1 MGIFSILLFLAGLV
15 LLIVGII
22 NALQVIFFVGIVMLC
37 AGLLF
42 FIFAGFRTVRP
53 TQKGIIE
60 RFGKYMRTRD
70 AGLSWIIPMI
80 EKMYRVNITEQMVDI
95 PPQMVITQD
104 KLNASVDA
112 VVYYRIKDVKA
123 SIYNVD
129 DHRAQLTSLAR
140 TTLRAVIG
148 NMTLTDAN
156 ENRASINEKVETVL
170 DKETASYGVEVLRC
184 EIQKIEPPSDVQASM
199 NNVVKA
205 EQEKIAARD
214 YATATE
220 TKADGEKR
228 AEIKKA
234 EGVKQG
240 LILSAEG
247 KAEGIKIVANAEA
260 DRIKIVNEAADKY
273 FIGNAQALRKLETV
287 ETALKENVKFILDS
301 DKVATIITDAAGVSP
316 IPMEKKTQDISS
328 EPKDQRSR

>member
-1 MGIFSILLFLAGLV
+1 MGIFGIILFIAGLV
-15 LLIVGII
+15 LLIIGLVNIFPVLTIIGVVLLCVG
-22 NALQVIFFVGIVMLC
+22 F
-37 AGLLF
+37 LF

-60 RFGKYMRTRD
+60 RFGKYMRTKD
-70 AGLSWIIPMI
+70 AGLTWILPHI

-184 EIQKIEPPSDVQASM
+184 EIQKIEPPSDVQAAM

-228 AEIKKA
+228 AEIKRA

-240 LILSAEG
+240 LILSSEG

-260 DRIKIVNEAADKY
+260 DRIKIVNEAADRY
-273 FIGNAQALRKLETV
+273 FIGNAQALKKLETV
-287 ETALKENVKFILDS
+287 ETALKENVKFIIDS
-301 DKVATIITDAAGVSP
+301 DRVATIITDAAGVTP
-316 IPMEKKTQDISS
+316 VPVEKKAQ
-328 EPKDQRSR
+328 

>member
-1 MGIFSILLFLAGLV
+1 
-15 LLIVGII
+15 
-22 NALQVIFFVGIVMLC
+22 
-37 AGLLF
+37 
-42 FIFAGFRTVRP
+42 
-53 TQKGIIE
+53 
-60 RFGKYMRTRD
+60 
-70 AGLSWIIPMI
+70 
-80 EKMYRVNITEQMVDI
+80 
-95 PPQMVITQD
+95 MVITQD

-112 VVYYRIKDVKA
+112 VVYYRVKDVQA

-148 NMTLTDAN
+148 NMTLTVAN
-156 ENRASINEKVETVL
+156 ENRASINEKVEGVL

-184 EIQKIEPPSDVQASM
+184 EIQKIEPPSDVQSAM

-247 KAEGIKIVANAEA
+247 KAEGIIIVANAEA
-260 DRIKIVNEAADKY
+260 DRIKVVNEAADKY
-273 FIGNAQALRKLETV
+273 FIGNAQALKKLETV
-287 ETALKENVKFILDS
+287 ESALRENVKFIMDS
-301 DKVATIITDAAGVSP
+301 DKVATIITDAAGVAP
-316 IPMEKKTQDISS
+316 VPVEKNRQGTQDTQKRA
-328 EPKDQRSR
+328 EK

>member
-1 MGIFSILLFLAGLV
+1 MEIFSILLIIAGLV
-15 LLIVGII
+15 LLIIGAINTLQMIFII
-22 NALQVIFFVGIVMLC
+22 GIVL
-37 AGLLF
+37 ASVGLLF
-42 FIFAGFRTVRP
+42 FIFTGVRTVRP

-60 RFGKYMRTRD
+60 RFGKYIRTKEQ
-70 AGLSWIIPMI
+70 GLTWIIPLI
-80 EKMYRVNITEQMVDI
+80 EKMYRVNITEQMIDI

-129 DHRAQLTSLAR
+129 DHRSQLMSLAR

-156 ENRASINEKVETVL
+156 ENRASINEKVELVL
-170 DKETASYGVEVLRC
+170 DKETDSY
-184 EIQKIEPPSDVQASM
+184 
-199 NNVVKA
+199 
-205 EQEKIAARD
+205 
-214 YATATE
+214 
-220 TKADGEKR
+220 GEKR

-234 EGVKQG
+234 EGIKQG

-247 KAEGIKIVANAEA
+247 KGEAIKIVANAEA

-273 FIGNAQALRKLETV
+273 FIGNAQALKKLETV
-287 ETALKENVKFILDS
+287 EIALKENVKFILDS
-301 DKVATIITDAAGVSP
+301 DKITTIVTDAAGVSP
-316 IPMEKKTQDISS
+316 IPMEKK
-328 EPKDQRSR
+328 PKE

>member
-1 MGIFSILLFLAGLV
+1 MGIFAILLFLAGIIMLV
-15 LLIVGII
+15 AGIIGAIPVIFIIGIVLIV
-22 NALQVIFFVGIVMLC
+22 V
-37 AGLLF
+37 GLLF
-42 FIFAGFRTVRP
+42 FLFAGFRTVRP
-53 TQKGIIE
+53 TQNGIVE

-70 AGLSWIIPMI
+70 AGLTWIIPMV

-112 VVYYRIKDVKA
+112 VVYYKIRDVKA

-129 DHRAQLTSLAR
+129 DHRSQLTSLAR

-220 TKADGEKR
+220 TRADGEKR

-247 KAEGIKIVANAEA
+247 QGEGIKIVANAEA

-273 FIGNAQALRKLETV
+273 FIGNAQVLRKLETV
-287 ETALKENVKFILDS
+287 EASLKENVKFIVDS
-301 DKVATIITDAAGVSP
+301 DKVATIVTDAAGVSP
-316 IPMEKKTQDISS
+316 IPVDKKQES
-328 EPKDQRSR
+328 PAK

>member
-1 MGIFSILLFLAGLV
+1 MAIFGIILLLAGIVIMILGSVSYSLVLWVIGLV
-15 LLIVGII
+15 LIIVGII
-22 NALQVIFFVGIVMLC
+22 FY
-37 AGLLF
+37 LF
-42 FIFAGFRTVRP
+42 SGFRTIRP

-60 RFGKYMRTRD
+60 RFGKFTRIKEQ
-70 AGLSWIIPMI
+70 GLTWIIPLF
-80 EKMYRVNITEQMVDI
+80 EKMYKVNITEQMVDI

-104 KLNASVDA
+104 KLNAEVDA
-112 VVYYRIKDVKA
+112 VVYYRVMDVKA

-129 DHRAQLTSLAR
+129 NHKLQLTSLAR

-156 ENRASINEKVETVL
+156 ENRASINEKVENVL
-170 DKETASYGVEVLRC
+170 DKETANYGVEVLRC
-184 EIQKIEPPSDVQASM
+184 EIQKIEPPADVQASM

-214 YATATE
+214 FATAAE

-228 AEIKKA
+228 AEIKRA

-247 KAEGIKIVANAEA
+247 KAKGIKIVAEA
-260 DRIKIVNEAADKY
+260 DADKIKVINEAADKY
-273 FIGNAQALRKLETV
+273 FVGNAQILKKLETV
-287 ETALKENVKFILDS
+287 ESALKENVKFIVDS
-301 DKVATIITDAAGVSP
+301 NKVQTIVTDAAGVTP
-316 IPMEKKTQDISS
+316 IVKEKPDDLNNIK
-328 EPKDQRSR
+328 

>member
-1 MGIFSILLFLAGLV
+1 MGVLGILLFLAGAVITILGA
-15 LLIVGII
+15 LSQTGILIT
-22 NALQVIFFVGIVMLC
+22 VGIV
-37 AGLLF
+37 LLVVGF
-42 FIFAGFRTVRP
+42 LFYILSGFRTVRP
-53 TQKGIIE
+53 TQSGIVE
-60 RFGKYMRTRD
+60 RFGKYMRTND
-70 AGLSWIIPMI
+70 SGLTWIIPLF
-80 EKMYRVNITEQMVDI
+80 EKMYKVNITEQMVDI

-129 DHRAQLTSLAR
+129 DHRSQLTSLAR

-156 ENRASINEKVETVL
+156 ENRASINEKVEGVL

-184 EIQKIEPPSDVQASM
+184 EIQKIEPPEDVQNSM

-220 TKADGEKR
+220 TRADGEKR

-247 KAEGIKIVANAEA
+247 KAEAIKAVADA
-260 DRIKIVNEAADKY
+260 DAQRIKIVNESAEKY
-273 FIGNAQALRKLETV
+273 FVGNAQILKKLETV
-287 ETALKENVKFILDS
+287 ESALKENSKIIIDA
-301 DKVATIITDAAGVSP
+301 DKLNTIVTDAAGVTP
-316 IPMEKKTQDISS
+316 IPQESKIKK
-328 EPKDQRSR
+328 

>member
-1 MGIFSILLFLAGLV
+1 MGIFGILLFLAGIVMLV
-15 LLIVGII
+15 
-22 NALQVIFFVGIVMLC
+22 VGIVGAIPIIFFIGIVLMVV
-37 AGLLF
+37 GLLF
-42 FIFAGFRTVRP
+42 LLFAGFRTIRP

-70 AGLSWIIPMI
+70 AGLTWIIPLV
-80 EKMYRVNITEQMVDI
+80 EKIYRVNITEQMVDI

-148 NMTLTDAN
+148 NMTLTVAN

-184 EIQKIEPPSDVQASM
+184 EIQKIEPPSDVQAAM

-205 EQEKIAARD
+205 EQEKIAAMD

-220 TKADGEKR
+220 TRADGEKR

-247 KAEGIKIVANAEA
+247 KGEGIRIVANAEA
-260 DRIKIVNEAADKY
+260 GRIKIVNEAADKY
-273 FIGNAQALRKLETV
+273 FIGNAQVLRKLETV
-287 ETALKENVKFILDS
+287 ETSLKENVKFIIDT
-301 DKVATIITDAAGVSP
+301 DKVATIVTDAAGVSP
-316 IPMEKKTQDISS
+316 IPVDKKQGSS
-328 EPKDQRSR
+328 AKQ

>member
-1 MGIFSILLFLAGLV
+1 MGIFSILLFIAGLI
-15 LLIVGII
+15 LLIVGIL
-22 NALQVIFFVGIVMLC
+22 NAVQVIFIIGIAMMC
-37 AGLLF
+37 AGLLLF
-42 FIFAGFRTVRP
+42 VFAGFRTVRP
-53 TQKGIIE
+53 IQKGIIE
-60 RFGKYMRTRD
+60 RFGKYTRTKEQ
-70 AGLSWIIPMI
+70 GLTWIIPMI

-104 KLNASVDA
+104 KLNAEVDA
-112 VVYYRIKDVKA
+112 VVYYRIQDVKA

-129 DHRAQLTSLAR
+129 DHKAQLSSLSR

-148 NMTLTDAN
+148 NMSLTDAN
-156 ENRASINEKVETVL
+156 ENRASINKQVETVL

-184 EIQKIEPPSDVQASM
+184 EIQKIEPPADVQVSM

-205 EQEKIAARD
+205 EQEKIAAKD

-220 TKADGEKR
+220 TRADGEKR

-247 KAEGIKIVANAEA
+247 KGEGIKIVANAEA
-260 DRIKIVNEAADKY
+260 DRIKIVNEAADRY
-273 FIGNAQALRKLETV
+273 FIGNAQSLKKLETV
-287 ETALKENVKFILDS
+287 EIALRENVKFIVDT
-301 DKVATIITDAAGVSP
+301 DKVSTIITDAAGVSP
-316 IPMEKKTQDISS
+316 IPVEKPAVK
-328 EPKDQRSR
+328 KA